1 MHNASTLKADCL
13 RQQKTLEQTTEA
25 KIGTGSAKLDNQRE
39 EHFCFYMVRIWQ
51 KKKTKTKHASINPFC
66 RVSMVHAGGSVVW
79 VWGIFCLGP
88 LVSTEDHDSADYVH
102 PLSLKCMRLLVVTFK
117 LPL

>member
-51 KKKTKTKHASINPFC
+51 KKQNKTCKHKSILPCIN
-66 RVSMVHAGGSVVW
+66 GSC
-79 VWGIFCLGP
+79 WG
-88 LVSTEDHDSADYVH
+88 
-102 PLSLKCMRLLVVTFK
+102 
-117 LPL
+117 

>member
-13 RQQKTLEQTTEA
+13 QQQKTLEQTTEA

-51 KKKTKTKHASINPFC
+51 KKPKQNMQA
-66 RVSMVHAGGSVVW
+66 
-79 VWGIFCLGP
+79 
-88 LVSTEDHDSADYVH
+88 
-102 PLSLKCMRLLVVTFK
+102 
-117 LPL
+117 

>member
-1 MHNASTLKADCL
+1 MAQA
-13 RQQKTLEQTTEA
+13 QQNWTIKERNISAFIWLEFG
-25 KIGTGSAKLDNQRE
+25 K
-39 EHFCFYMVRIWQ
+39 

>member
-1 MHNASTLKADCL
+1 
-13 RQQKTLEQTTEA
+13 
-25 KIGTGSAKLDNQRE
+25 
-39 EHFCFYMVRIWQ
+39 
-51 KKKTKTKHASINPFC
+51 
-66 RVSMVHAGGSVVW
+66 MVHAGGSVVW

-102 PLSLKCMRLLVVTFK
+102 PLSLKCMHLLVVTFK